1 MDSLEE
7 LKRKRFAFLH
17 KLWELSRGNEKIL
30 VRIRQVATPLGYDEN
45 VAEPII
51 QYLAG
56 ENLLEVTTYGFYVAN
71 YLDAGLYIKHG
82 GVVEVEEALSKP
94 ESPTVHFPANVMNYI
109 NIGSM
114 VNSNI
119 SQASPNSSQIINE
132 TGKQN
137 LKEIVVALKTALEQ
151 APSGADRDE
160 LASEIQTI
168 ESQIGSPRPK
178 PVIIRE
184 SLVSAKRIIE
194 SMGGPA
200 GSLAKISSWLAGG

>member
-1 MDSLEE
+1 MDSLED
-7 LKRKRFAFLH
+7 LKRKRFQFLH
-17 KLWELSRGNEKIL
+17 KLWELTRGNEKIL
-30 VRIRQVATPLGYDEN
+30 VKIRQVATPLGYDEN
-45 VAEPII
+45 VAEPIV

-56 ENLLEVTTYGFYVAN
+56 ENLLEVTTYGFYVSN

-94 ESPTVHFPANVMNYI
+94 ESPTVHFPANVTNYI

-119 SQASPNSSQIINE
+119 SQASPNSNVINE
-132 TGKQN
+132 TGKQD
-137 LKEIVVALKTALEQ
+137 LKEIVIALKTVLKQ
-151 APSGADRDE
+151 APSGPDREE

-184 SLVSAKRIIE
+184 SLASAKRILE

-200 GSLAKISSWLAGG
+200 GSLAKISSWLVDG

>member
-1 MDSLEE
+1 MDSLED
-7 LKRKRFAFLH
+7 LKRKRFQFLH
-17 KLWELSRGNEKIL
+17 KLWELTRGNEKIL
-30 VRIRQVATPLGYDEN
+30 VKIRQVATPLGYDEN
-45 VAEPII
+45 VAEPIV

-56 ENLLEVTTYGFYVAN
+56 ENLLEVTTYGFYVSN

-94 ESPTVHFPANVMNYI
+94 ESPTVHFPANVTNYI

-119 SQASPNSSQIINE
+119 SQASPNSNVINE
-132 TGKQN
+132 TGKQD
-137 LKEIVVALKTALEQ
+137 LKEIVIALKTALKQ
-151 APSGADRDE
+151 APSGPDRDE

-184 SLVSAKRIIE
+184 SLASAKRILE

-200 GSLAKISSWLAGG
+200 GSLAKISSWLVDG